1 MPYLQDETSH
11 DMATMR
17 LFVRSWGDAPGL
29 ADSVRA
35 RIHQVSPDQ
44 PVEDLEPM
52 KELMAASLA
61 PKRYSISLLGAF
73 AAMAVLLSALGIY
86 GVVSYATQQRTR
98 EFGVRIALG
107 ATRSSVMSQVFRQ
120 GLAITALG
128 AALGA
133 GGALWATQVLSHILF
148 QVSPLDPVSF
158 AFAIALLAFISICAC
173 LLPAWRASRL
183 DPMQALRTE

>member
-11 DMATMR
+11 DMATMS
-17 LFVRSWGDAPGL
+17 LFVRSTANPAAL

-35 RIHQVSPDQ
+35 RIHAVRPNQ
-44 PVEDLEPM
+44 PVQNLQPMTDLI
-52 KELMAASLA
+52 ANSLA
-61 PKRYSISLLGAF
+61 PRRYSLSLLGAF
-73 AAMAVLLSALGIY
+73 AALAVLLSALGIY

-107 ATRSSVMSQVFRQ
+107 ATRGSVMSDVFRQ
-120 GLAITALG
+120 GLALTASG
-128 AALGA
+128 AVLGA
-133 GGALWATQVLSHILF
+133 GGALWATQTLSHILF

-158 AFAIALLAFISICAC
+158 AFAIALLALISICAC